1 MHNALHMNAQ
11 VDPEM
16 VNTFYFKLHNPQQQ
30 ISAYVDDC
38 IRSQIPLMTLDE
50 AFEAKEKL
58 ATVVKQQARQCST
71 L

>member
-1 MHNALHMNAQ
+1 

-58 ATVVKQQARQCST
+58 ATVVKQQAR
-71 L
+71 